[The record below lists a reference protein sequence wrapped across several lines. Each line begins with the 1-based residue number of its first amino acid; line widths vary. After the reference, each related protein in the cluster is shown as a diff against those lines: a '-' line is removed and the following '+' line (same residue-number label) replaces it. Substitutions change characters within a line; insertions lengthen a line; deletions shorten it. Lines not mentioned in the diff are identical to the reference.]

1 MGSGERPEEVPGA
14 LLFMTLLEGMPLL
27 GPKVAQKPRGVA
39 IPPGPPKRLCLTG
52 GGEAEAL
59 RCRPG
64 SFLCV
69 WIVVWEFLGGLVGGG
84 GFFVWGLRGRTGG
97 EIWRWVGVYA
107 SACAFGV

>member
-1 MGSGERPEEVPGA
+1 MVGSGERPEEVPGA

-27 GPKVAQKPRGVA
+27 GPTVAQKPRGVA

-69 WIVVWEFLGGLVGGG
+69 WIVVWEFLGGLSAGEVSLCGG
-84 GFFVWGLRGRTGG
+84 
-97 EIWRWVGVYA
+97 
-107 SACAFGV
+107 